1 MVRTEALFRSKA
13 AFTAAIVALLACATA
28 AQAQDMLSPSTTM
41 PSQGPDPV
49 TPRAAGTGST
59 NRAEPPAPLEAGQG
73 LVYLAATFT
82 PGDSQPVRTGVRWR
96 VFEERA
102 EADGAHK
109 LVAQS
114 DQAAPFFAL
123 PDGAY
128 IVHAAFGLAG
138 VTRRIVVN
146 GQTTNER
153 VVLNAGGLSI
163 VDVLGS
169 NPVPAQKL
177 QIQIYVPDRNG
188 SEAKL
193 IFAHAKPNEVLGLP
207 EGNYRIISTLLDT
220 TGLSGQTSTSNST
233 NSVVSADLRVQPGK
247 VTEATLRHRA
257 ATMTLKLVNAP
268 GGEALANT
276 TFSVLT
282 PGGDVIREL
291 IGAFPSLVLSE
302 GEYIAIARH
311 DGKTFQTTFK
321 VQSTVDRDVEVV
333 AN

>member
-1 MVRTEALFRSKA
+1 LLRWKVVLLCAS
-13 AFTAAIVALLACATA
+13 ALLAADGVH
-28 AQAQDMLSPSTTM
+28 AQSMLSPTPTLPMQVPDTT
-41 PSQGPDPV
+41 
-49 TPRAAGTGST
+49 TPRAPSTGST
-59 NRAEPPAPLEAGQG
+59 NRAEPPAPAEPGQG
-73 LVYLAATFT
+73 LVYLSAIFT
-82 PGDSQPVRTGVRWR
+82 PGDTQPVRAGIRWR

-102 EADGAHK
+102 EADGSHK
-109 LVAQS
+109 LVMQS
-114 DQAAPFFAL
+114 DDAAPFFAL

-163 VDVLGS
+163 MDVLGS
-169 NPVPAQKL
+169 TQLPGQKL

-193 IFAHAKPNEVLGLP
+193 IFANAKPKEVLGLP

-220 TGLSGQTSTSNST
+220 TGISGQTSSGNTT
-233 NSVVSADLRVQPGK
+233 NSVVSADLRVQAGK

-282 PGGDVIREL
+282 PGGDSIREL
-291 IGAFPSLVLSE
+291 IGAFPSLVLAE

-321 VQSTVDRDVEVV
+321 VQSTLDRDVEVV

>member
-1 MVRTEALFRSKA
+1 LLGWRAALLY
-13 AFTAAIVALLACATA
+13 TAALLACGGVH
-28 AQAQDMLSPSTTM
+28 AQSIFSPTTTL
-41 PSQGPDPV
+41 PTQVPDPV
-49 TPRAAGTGST
+49 TPRSLSTGTT
-59 NRAEPPAPLEAGQG
+59 NRAEPPAPVEQGQG
-73 LVYLAATFT
+73 LVYLTATFT
-82 PGDSQPVRTGVRWR
+82 AGDTQPVRAGIRWR

-102 EADGAHK
+102 EPDGSHK

-123 PDGAY
+123 SDGAY
-128 IVHAAFGLAG
+128 IAHAAFGLTG

-163 VDVLGS
+163 IDVLGS
-169 NPVPAQKL
+169 APLPAQKL

-193 IFAHAKPNEVLGLP
+193 IVANAKPREVLGLP

-220 TGLSGQTSTSNST
+220 TGLSGQSSASNTT
-233 NSVVSADLRVQPGK
+233 NSVVSADLRVQAGK
-247 VTEATLRHRA
+247 VTETTLRHRA
-257 ATMTLKLVNAP
+257 ATMTLKLVNSP

-276 TFSVLT
+276 SFSILT
-282 PGGDVIREL
+282 PGGDIIREL
-291 IGAFPSLVLSE
+291 IGAFPSLVLAE

-321 VQSTVDRDVEVV
+321 VQSTLDRDVEVV

>member
-1 MVRTEALFRSKA
+1 LPGWKA
-13 AFTAAIVALLACATA
+13 ALICVGALLLAGGAH
-28 AQAQDMLSPSTTM
+28 AQSIFSPTTTLPM
-41 PSQGPDPV
+41 QVPDPV
-49 TPRAAGTGST
+49 TPRGPGSGST
-59 NRAEPPAPLEAGQG
+59 NRAEPPAPAEPGQG
-73 LVYLAATFT
+73 LVYLTAIFT
-82 PGDSQPVRTGVRWR
+82 PGDAQPVRAGIRWR

-102 EADGAHK
+102 EADGSHK
-109 LVAQS
+109 LVVQS

-138 VTRRIVVN
+138 VTRRIAVN

-163 VDVLGS
+163 VDILGS
-169 NPVPAQKL
+169 TALPAQKL

-193 IFAHAKPNEVLGLP
+193 IFANAKPSEVLGLP

-220 TGLSGQTSTSNST
+220 TGISGQTAAGNTT
-233 NSVVSADLRVQPGK
+233 NSVVSADLRVQAGK

-276 TFSVLT
+276 TFSILT
-282 PGGDVIREL
+282 PGGDIIREL
-291 IGAFPSLVLSE
+291 IGAFPSLVLAE

-321 VQSTVDRDVEVV
+321 VQSTLDRDVEVV

>member
-1 MVRTEALFRSKA
+1 M
-13 AFTAAIVALLACATA
+13 
-28 AQAQDMLSPSTTM
+28 AQSMLSPTPTLPMQVPDTM
-41 PSQGPDPV
+41 A
-49 TPRAAGTGST
+49 PRSPGTGGT
-59 NRAEPPAPLEAGQG
+59 NRAEPPAPAEPGQG
-73 LVYLAATFT
+73 LVYLSAVFT
-82 PGDSQPVRTGVRWR
+82 PGDTQPVRAGIRWR

-102 EADGAHK
+102 EADGGHK

-114 DQAAPFFAL
+114 EEASPFFAL
-123 PDGAY
+123 ADGVY

-163 VDVLGS
+163 IDVLGS
-169 NPVPAQKL
+169 SPLPAQKL
-177 QIQIYVPDRNG
+177 QIQVYVPDRGG

-193 IFAHAKPNEVLGLP
+193 IFANAKPAEVLGLP

-220 TGLSGQTSTSNST
+220 TGLSGQGT
-233 NSVVSADLRVQPGK
+233 A
-247 VTEATLRHRA
+247 ATLRHRA

-291 IGAFPSLVLSE
+291 IGAFPSLVLAE

-311 DGKTFQTTFK
+311 EGKTFQTTFN
-321 VQSTVDRDVEVV
+321 VQSTLDRDVEVV

>member
-1 MVRTEALFRSKA
+1 M
-13 AFTAAIVALLACATA
+13 
-28 AQAQDMLSPSTTM
+28 AQSMLSPTPTLPMQVPDTM
-41 PSQGPDPV
+41 A
-49 TPRAAGTGST
+49 PRSPGTGGT
-59 NRAEPPAPLEAGQG
+59 NRAEPPAPAEPGQG
-73 LVYLAATFT
+73 LVYLSAVFT
-82 PGDSQPVRTGVRWR
+82 PGDTQPVRAGIRWR

-102 EADGAHK
+102 EADGGHK

-114 DQAAPFFAL
+114 EEASPFFAL
-123 PDGAY
+123 ADGAY

-163 VDVLGS
+163 IDVLGS
-169 NPVPAQKL
+169 SPLPAQKL
-177 QIQIYVPDRNG
+177 QIQVYVPDRGG

-193 IFAHAKPNEVLGLP
+193 IFANAKPAEVLG
-207 EGNYRIISTLLDT
+207 T
-220 TGLSGQTSTSNST
+220 TGLSGQGTATNNT
-233 NSVVSADLRVQPGK
+233 NSLVSADLRVQAGK

-291 IGAFPSLVLSE
+291 I
-302 GEYIAIARH
+302 
-311 DGKTFQTTFK
+311 
-321 VQSTVDRDVEVV
+321 
-333 AN
+333 

>member
-1 MVRTEALFRSKA
+1 MLCAS
-13 AFTAAIVALLACATA
+13 ALLAAGGA
-28 AQAQDMLSPSTTM
+28 SAQSILSPTPAM
-41 PSQGPDPV
+41 PLQVPDTA
-49 TPRAAGTGST
+49 TPRAPGTGST
-59 NRAEPPAPLEAGQG
+59 NRAEPPAPVEPGQG
-73 LVYLAATFT
+73 LVYLSATFT
-82 PGDSQPVRTGVRWR
+82 PADAQPVRAGIRWR

-102 EADGAHK
+102 EADGSHK
-109 LVAQS
+109 LVMQS
-114 DQAAPFFAL
+114 DEAAPFFAL

-153 VVLNAGGLSI
+153 VILNAGGLSI
-163 VDVLGS
+163 IDVLGAAQLPS
-169 NPVPAQKL
+169 QKL

-193 IFAHAKPNEVLGLP
+193 IFANAKPKEVLGLP

-220 TGLSGQTSTSNST
+220 TGISGQTSTGNTT
-233 NSVVSADLRVQPGK
+233 NSVVSADLRVQAGK

-282 PGGDVIREL
+282 PGGDSIREL
-291 IGAFPSLVLSE
+291 IGAFPSLVLAE

-321 VQSTVDRDVEVV
+321 VQSTLDRDVEVV

>member
-1 MVRTEALFRSKA
+1 LPGLKIAAACVLAALVIA
-13 AFTAAIVALLACATA
+13 AS
-28 AQAQDMLSPSTTM
+28 AQAQDIFSPTTTL
-41 PSQGPDPV
+41 PTQVPDPV
-49 TPRAAGTGST
+49 APRAPGTGST
-59 NRAEPPAPLEAGQG
+59 NRAEPPAPVEPGQG
-73 LVYLAATFT
+73 LVYLSAMFT
-82 PGDSQPVRTGVRWR
+82 AGDTQAVRTGIRWR

-102 EADGAHK
+102 EADGSHK
-109 LVAQS
+109 LVAES

-138 VTRRIVVN
+138 VTRRIIVN

-153 VVLNAGGLSI
+153 VVLNAGGLNI
-163 VDVLGS
+163 IDILGS
-169 NPVPAQKL
+169 TPLPAQKL
-177 QIQIYVPDRNG
+177 QIQIYVPDRGG

-193 IFAHAKPNEVLGLP
+193 IFANLKPSEVLGLP

-220 TGLSGQTSTSNST
+220 TGLSGQGSATNST
-233 NSVVSADLRVQPGK
+233 NSVVSADLRVQAGK

-282 PGGDVIREL
+282 PGGDIIREL
-291 IGAFPSLVLSE
+291 IGAFPSLVLAE

-321 VQSTVDRDVEVV
+321 VQSTLDRDVEVV

>member
-1 MVRTEALFRSKA
+1 LLRLKGPFVCA
-13 AFTAAIVALLACATA
+13 ALLLVFGSAHG
-28 AQAQDMLSPSTTM
+28 QGMLSPTTTF
-41 PSQGPDPV
+41 PPVGPDPV
-49 TPRAAGTGST
+49 TPRTPGTTST
-59 NRAEPPAPLEAGQG
+59 NRAEPPAPLEPGQG
-73 LVYLAATFT
+73 LLYLSAVFT
-82 PGDSQPVRTGVRWR
+82 AGETQPVRAGLRWR
-96 VFEERA
+96 IFEERA
-102 EADGAHK
+102 EADGSHK
-109 LVAQS
+109 LVAES
-114 DQAAPFFAL
+114 EQAAPFFAL

-138 VTRRIVVN
+138 VTRRIVVK
-146 GQTTNER
+146 GQTANER

-163 VDVLGS
+163 IDVLGS
-169 NPVPAQKL
+169 APLPAQKL

-193 IFAHAKPNEVLGLP
+193 IFAKTKPSEAVGLP
-207 EGNYRIISTLLDT
+207 EGNYRVISTLLDT
-220 TGLSGQTSTSNST
+220 TGLSGQSSASNTT
-233 NSVVSADLRVQPGK
+233 NSVVSADLRVQAGK

-276 TFSVLT
+276 TFSILT
-282 PGGDVIREL
+282 PGGDIIREL
-291 IGAFPSLVLSE
+291 IGAFPSLVLAE

-321 VQSTVDRDVEVV
+321 VQSTFDRDVEVR

>member
-1 MVRTEALFRSKA
+1 MLSWKLVVFYAS
-13 AFTAAIVALLACATA
+13 ALLGAGAVH
-28 AQAQDMLSPSTTM
+28 AQSMLSPTPTLPLQVPDTTTPHA
-41 PSQGPDPV
+41 PS
-49 TPRAAGTGST
+49 AGST
-59 NRAEPPAPLEAGQG
+59 NRAEPPAPAEPGQG
-73 LVYLAATFT
+73 LVYLSALFT
-82 PGDSQPVRTGVRWR
+82 PGDTQPVRSGIRWR

-102 EADGAHK
+102 EADGSHK
-109 LVAQS
+109 LVMQS
-114 DQAAPFFAL
+114 DDAAPFFAL

-153 VVLNAGGLSI
+153 VILNAGGLSI
-163 VDVLGS
+163 IDVLGS
-169 NPVPAQKL
+169 TQLPGQKL
-177 QIQIYVPDRNG
+177 QIQVYVPDRNG

-193 IFAHAKPNEVLGLP
+193 IFTGAKPKEVLGLP
-207 EGNYRIISTLLDT
+207 EGNYRVISTLLDT
-220 TGLSGQTSTSNST
+220 TGISGQTSSGNST
-233 NSVVSADLRVQPGK
+233 NSVVSADLRVQAGK

-282 PGGDVIREL
+282 PGGDSIREL
-291 IGAFPSLVLSE
+291 IGAFPSLVLAE

-321 VQSTVDRDVEVV
+321 VQSTLDRDVEVV

>member
-1 MVRTEALFRSKA
+1 VLLWKSLLLC
-13 AFTAAIVALLACATA
+13 VALLAAGG
-28 AQAQDMLSPSTTM
+28 AQAQSMFSPTTTL
-41 PSQGPDPV
+41 PTQVPDPV
-49 TPRAAGTGST
+49 TPRGPGSGST
-59 NRAEPPAPLEAGQG
+59 NRAEPPAPAEPGQG
-73 LVYLAATFT
+73 LVYLTAIFS
-82 PGDSQPVRTGVRWR
+82 PGDPQTVRSGIRWR

-102 EADGAHK
+102 EADGSQK

-114 DQAAPFFAL
+114 SDAAPFFAL
-123 PDGAY
+123 ADGAY

-138 VTRRIVVN
+138 VTRRIVVK

-153 VVLNAGGLSI
+153 VVLNAGGLDI
-163 VDVLGS
+163 IDILGS
-169 NPVPAQKL
+169 TPLPAQKL

-193 IFAHAKPNEVLGLP
+193 IFASAKPNEVLGLP

-220 TGLSGQTSTSNST
+220 TGISGQTSASNST
-233 NSVVSADLRVQPGK
+233 NSVVSADLRVQAGK

-268 GGEALANT
+268 GSEALANT

-282 PGGDVIREL
+282 PGGDIIREL
-291 IGAFPSLVLSE
+291 IGAFPSLVLAE

-321 VQSTVDRDVEVV
+321 VQSTLDRDVEVV

>member
-1 MVRTEALFRSKA
+1 M
-13 AFTAAIVALLACATA
+13 
-28 AQAQDMLSPSTTM
+28 
-41 PSQGPDPV
+41 
-49 TPRAAGTGST
+49 
-59 NRAEPPAPLEAGQG
+59 
-73 LVYLAATFT
+73 
-82 PGDSQPVRTGVRWR
+82 
-96 VFEERA
+96 
-102 EADGAHK
+102 
-109 LVAQS
+109 QS
-114 DQAAPFFAL
+114 DEAAPFFAL

-138 VTRRIVVN
+138 VTRRILVN

-169 NPVPAQKL
+169 TQLAAQKL

-193 IFAHAKPNEVLGLP
+193 IFANAKPKEVLGLP

-220 TGLSGQTSTSNST
+220 TGISGQTASGNTT
-233 NSVVSADLRVQPGK
+233 NSVVSADLRVQAGK

-257 ATMTLKLVNAP
+257 ATITLKLVNAP

-282 PGGDVIREL
+282 PGGDSIREL
-291 IGAFPSLVLSE
+291 IGAFPSLVVAE

-321 VQSTVDRDVEVV
+321 VQSTLDRDVEVV

>member
-1 MVRTEALFRSKA
+1 LRRLK
-13 AFTAAIVALLACATA
+13 TAAACLLAALVA
-28 AQAQDMLSPSTTM
+28 AGGAQAQGIFSPTTTL
-41 PSQGPDPV
+41 PTQVPDPV
-49 TPRAAGTGST
+49 TPRAPGTGST
-59 NRAEPPAPLEAGQG
+59 NRAEPPAPVEPGQG
-73 LVYLAATFT
+73 LVYLSATFT
-82 PGDSQPVRTGVRWR
+82 AGDAQAARTGIRWR
-96 VFEERA
+96 IFEERA
-102 EADGAHK
+102 EADGSHK
-109 LVAQS
+109 LVAES
-114 DQAAPFFAL
+114 SQAAPFFAL

-153 VVLNAGGLSI
+153 VVLNAGGLNI
-163 VDVLGS
+163 VDILGS
-169 NPVPAQKL
+169 APLPAQKL

-193 IFAHAKPNEVLGLP
+193 IFASLKPSEVLGLP

-220 TGLSGQTSTSNST
+220 NGISGQTSASNST
-233 NSVVSADLRVQPGK
+233 NSVVSADLRVQAGK

-282 PGGDVIREL
+282 PGGDIIREL
-291 IGAFPSLVLSE
+291 IGAFPSLVLAE

-321 VQSTVDRDVEVV
+321 VQSTLDRDVEVV

>member
-1 MVRTEALFRSKA
+1 LPVPK
-13 AFTAAIVALLACATA
+13 IALLYIALGLAA
-28 AQAQDMLSPSTTM
+28 GGAQAQSIFSPTTTL
-41 PSQGPDPV
+41 PTQVPDPV
-49 TPRAAGTGST
+49 TPRATGSGST
-59 NRAEPPAPLEAGQG
+59 NRAEPPAPAEPGQG
-73 LVYLAATFT
+73 RVYLSAIFT
-82 PGDSQPVRTGVRWR
+82 AGDTQPVRNGIRWR

-102 EADGAHK
+102 EADGSHK

-114 DQAAPFFAL
+114 EEPAPFFAL

-146 GQTTNER
+146 GQATNER
-153 VVLNAGGLSI
+153 VVLNAGGLDI
-163 VDVLGS
+163 IDILGS
-169 NPVPAQKL
+169 TPLPAQKL

-193 IFAHAKPNEVLGLP
+193 IFANAKPKEVLGLP

-220 TGLSGQTSTSNST
+220 TGVSGQTSASNTT
-233 NSVVSADLRVQPGK
+233 NSVVSADLRVQAGK
-247 VTEATLRHRA
+247 LTEATLRHRA

-282 PGGDVIREL
+282 PGGDIIREL
-291 IGAFPSLVLSE
+291 IGAFPSLVLAE

-321 VQSTVDRDVEVV
+321 VQSMLDRDVEVV

>member
-1 MVRTEALFRSKA
+1 LPFWKS
-13 AFTAAIVALLACATA
+13 ALLCLAFLLAVGT
-28 AQAQDMLSPSTTM
+28 AQAQSIFSPTTTL
-41 PSQGPDPV
+41 PTQVPDPV
-49 TPRAAGTGST
+49 TPRAPGTGST
-59 NRAEPPAPLEAGQG
+59 NRAEPPAPAEPGQG
-73 LVYLAATFT
+73 LVYLTAIFT
-82 PGDSQPVRTGVRWR
+82 AGDAQPVRSGLRWR
-96 VFEERA
+96 IFEERA
-102 EADGAHK
+102 GPDGSHK

-114 DQAAPFFAL
+114 GDAAPFFAL

-146 GQTTNER
+146 GRTTNER
-153 VVLNAGGLSI
+153 VVLNAGGLDI
-163 VDVLGS
+163 VDILGS
-169 NPVPAQKL
+169 TPLPAQKL

-193 IFAHAKPNEVLGLP
+193 IFASAKPNEVLGLP

-220 TGLSGQTSTSNST
+220 TGISGQTASGNST
-233 NSVVSADLRVQPGK
+233 NSVVSAELRVQAGK

-276 TFSVLT
+276 TFSILT
-282 PGGDVIREL
+282 PGGDIIREL
-291 IGAFPSLVLSE
+291 IGAFPSLVLAE

-321 VQSTVDRDVEVV
+321 VQSTLDRDVEVV

>member
-1 MVRTEALFRSKA
+1 MTLGRNFVLGCLA
-13 AFTAAIVALLACATA
+13 ALLITGGAG
-28 AQAQDMLSPSTTM
+28 AQSILSPTTTL
-41 PSQGPDPV
+41 PNPVPDSLA
-49 TPRAAGTGST
+49 PRAPGTGST
-59 NRAEPPAPLEAGQG
+59 NRAEPPAPVEPGQG
-73 LVYLAATFT
+73 LVYLSAFFT
-82 PGDSQPVRTGVRWR
+82 SADTQAVRAGIRWR
-96 VFEERA
+96 IFEERA
-102 EADGAHK
+102 EPDGSHK

-114 DQAAPFFAL
+114 DEAAPFVAL

-138 VTRRIVVN
+138 VTRRIIVN

-169 NPVPAQKL
+169 AQLPAQKL
-177 QIQIYVPDRNG
+177 QIQIYVPDRSG

-193 IFAHAKPNEVLGLP
+193 IFANAKPKDVLGLP

-220 TGLSGQTSTSNST
+220 TGISGQTSSGNTT
-233 NSVVSADLRVQPGK
+233 NSVVSADLRVQAGK

-257 ATMTLKLVNAP
+257 ATMTLKLVNVP

-282 PGGDVIREL
+282 PGGDSIREL
-291 IGAFPSLVLSE
+291 IGAFPSLVLAE

-321 VQSTVDRDVEVV
+321 VQSTLDRDVEVV